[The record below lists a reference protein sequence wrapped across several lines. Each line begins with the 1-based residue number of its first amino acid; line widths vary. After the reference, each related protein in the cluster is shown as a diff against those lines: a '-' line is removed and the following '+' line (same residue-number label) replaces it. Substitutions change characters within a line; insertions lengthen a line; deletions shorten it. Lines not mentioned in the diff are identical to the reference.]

1 MNCKDC
7 PYRYLNLEGG
17 CKKNS
22 NKYHSHSTQCLK
34 LATWPSSAG
43 LSSFKVWLCFDPEL
57 KPTPKFGEI
66 VEII

>member
-17 CKKNS
+17 CKKNP
-22 NKYHSHSTQCLK
+22 YRYHSTQCVK
-34 LATWPSSAG
+34 LATWSSSTS
-43 LSSFKVWLCFDPEL
+43 LSPFKVWLAFDPEL